1 MATKLMEVSHG
12 SSLGAPLG
20 HESVHGYEQ
29 RLLQWGC
36 SKCIFFEKRVFRS
49 GLRPEELDAYIVCRF
64 AGELV
69 DLIGEATACPKAP
82 KLRGSLPKPRVNCGK
97 LAPCPTLRRNSSRTG
112 KPSL

>member
-1 MATKLMEVSHG
+1 MMATELMEAPQG
-12 SSLGAPLG
+12 SSLGVSLG
-20 HESVHGYEQ
+20 HESVDGYEQ

-49 GLRPEELDAYIVCRF
+49 RLPPEDLDAYIVCRF

-82 KLRGSLPKPRVNCGK
+82 KLRGSLPKPRVNYGK

-112 KPSL
+112 K